1 MSGCESVGG
10 LRTSRRAGS
19 LMTAVD
25 LSDRR
30 PYSKRVT
37 AQTSWYSL
45 DDTIIFNALKKEH
58 LVAIVELQL
67 LDLKKNLASKNVT
80 YSITKAA
87 RERIIDEGYDK
98 AYGARPM
105 RRVIQSRIENEIAEK
120 FLRREFR
127 EGGHIQISARG
138 KNLVFTQKFKKSD
151 LPLPEETE

>member
-1 MSGCESVGG
+1 GRSDEPNDQNI
-10 LRTSRRAGS
+10 RTELLGEVKQLFNPEFLNR
-19 LMTAVD
+19 
-25 LSDRR
+25 
-30 PYSKRVT
+30 
-37 AQTSWYSL
+37 L

-58 LVAIVELQL
+58 LMAIVKLQL
-67 LDLKKNLASKNVT
+67 LDLEKNLASKNVT

-87 RERIIDEGYDK
+87 RERIIEEGYDK

-127 EGGHIQISARG
+127 EGGHIQIAARG